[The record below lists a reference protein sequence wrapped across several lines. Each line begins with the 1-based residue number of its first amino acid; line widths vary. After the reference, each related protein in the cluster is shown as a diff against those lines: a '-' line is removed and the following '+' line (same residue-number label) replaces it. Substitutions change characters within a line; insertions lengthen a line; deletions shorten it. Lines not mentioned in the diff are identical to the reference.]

1 MRYVPM
7 NAVGIELNDAVAEAL
22 GITEAWEEWQGWEDD
37 EDILGALEEN
47 HSVTAWKLKSFREE
61 KGGETTGISGFED
74 DTVYI
79 LFDPDDTRDPRW
91 VEFSKKCAE
100 AGSEAIEGSWAQLM

>member
-22 GITEAWEEWQGWEDD
+22 GISEAWGEWDGWEDD
-37 EDILGALEEN
+37 EEILGALEEN
-47 HSVTAWKLKSFREE
+47 FSITPWKLKSFREE

-74 DTVYI
+74 GLVYI
-79 LFDPDDTRDPRW
+79 LFDPDDTRDPNW
-91 VEFSKKCAE
+91 VEFSRKCAS
-100 AGSEAIEGSWAQLM
+100 AGSESVEGSWAQLM